1 MRPPYFYINPNF
13 IIHISICEYK
23 QIVQKITHTIEGMEI
38 KKQEGRL
45 SKILVKPIKQNKFQ
59 N

>member
-13 IIHISICEYK
+13 IIHISICKYK

-38 KKQEGRL
+38 QKQEGRL
-45 SKILVKPIKQNKFQ
+45 SKISLKLTKQNNFQ